1 LSWVS
6 GYAVRSHTIRH
17 PKDQLDRVFLF
28 LFDHSRQLYP
38 KGRKNQIF
46 QTPSKETEKIY
57 GENHRRPFMLSKELL
72 DILCC
77 PKCKGDLDY
86 DAENNKLTCKKC
98 GKVYEVKDD
107 IPIMLVDDEEQAS

>member
-1 LSWVS
+1 
-6 GYAVRSHTIRH
+6 
-17 PKDQLDRVFLF
+17 
-28 LFDHSRQLYP
+28 
-38 KGRKNQIF
+38 
-46 QTPSKETEKIY
+46 
-57 GENHRRPFMLSKELL
+57 MLSKELL